1 MGKLKDLWNGENRGF
16 VRYAVVATA
25 IVLVW
30 ILFLGDD
37 NLVRWMKARIELRQQ
52 NRQIEMYRRDIAEM
66 DKQIQTLST
75 DRDTLEEYARERF
88 HFAEPGDD
96 VYVERND

>member
-96 VYVERND
+96 V

>member
-66 DKQIQTLST
+66 DKQIQTRST

>member
-66 DKQIQTLST
+66 DQQIQTLST